1 MSHQH
6 ERALPSSEM
15 KEVLK
20 RLDQVEKKIES
31 EVGGLRNEVGGM
43 RADLLSRM
51 AELEMRVTTALLD
64 AVRSNQEL
72 ASELRQNRLARDER
86 IENLAKRVEALEAKL
101 G

>member
-1 MSHQH
+1 
-6 ERALPSSEM
+6 M

-20 RLDQVEKKIES
+20 RFDPLAKKLES
-31 EVGGLRNEVGGM
+31 EIGGLRSD
-43 RADLLSRM
+43 ALARM

-72 ASELRQNRLARDER
+72 AAELRQHRLARDGRLEGL
-86 IENLAKRVEALEAKL
+86 IKRVEALEAKV

>member
-1 MSHQH
+1 MLCAKVGY
-6 ERALPSSEM
+6 ALLM

-20 RLDQVEKKIES
+20 RFDQLDKRIES
-31 EVGGLRNEVGGM
+31 EVGGLRVEVSGL
-43 RADLLSRM
+43 RADMLSRM

-72 ASELRQNRLARDER
+72 AAELRHHRLARDER
-86 IENLAKRVEALEAKL
+86 IEDLTKRVEALEAKL

>member
-1 MSHQH
+1 V
-6 ERALPSSEM
+6 
-15 KEVLK
+15 KEILK
-20 RLDQVEKKIES
+20 RFDQFEKKLES
-31 EVGGLRNEVGGM
+31 EVGTVRTEVTGL

-72 ASELRQNRLARDER
+72 ASELRQNRLAKDER
-86 IENLAKRVEALEAKL
+86 IEALVKRIEALESKV

>member
-1 MSHQH
+1 
-6 ERALPSSEM
+6 M

-20 RLDQVEKKIES
+20 RFDQLEKKLES
-31 EVGGLRNEVGGM
+31 EIGGLR
-43 RADLLSRM
+43 ADVLSRM

-72 ASELRQNRLARDER
+72 ASELRLNRLARDDRFDALVKR
-86 IENLAKRVEALEAKL
+86 IEALEAKL

>member
-1 MSHQH
+1 
-6 ERALPSSEM
+6 M
-15 KEVLK
+15 KQILK
-20 RLDQVEKKIES
+20 RFDEVEKKLEKKIET
-31 EVGGLRNEVGGM
+31 EVGGVRTEVTGL

-72 ASELRQNRLARDER
+72 ASELRQHRLAKDER
-86 IENLAKRVEALEAKL
+86 MEAIVKRIEALEAKV

>member
-1 MSHQH
+1 
-6 ERALPSSEM
+6 M

-20 RLDQVEKKIES
+20 RFDQLEKKLES
-31 EVGGLRNEVGGM
+31 EIGGLRGDV
-43 RADLLSRM
+43 LSRM

-72 ASELRQNRLARDER
+72 ASELRQNRLARDDRFDALVKR
-86 IENLAKRVEALEAKL
+86 IEALEAKL

>member
-1 MSHQH
+1 
-6 ERALPSSEM
+6 M
-15 KEVLK
+15 KEILK
-20 RLDQVEKKIES
+20 RFDQFEKKLES
-31 EVGGLRNEVGGM
+31 EVGTVRTEVTGL

-72 ASELRQNRLARDER
+72 ASELRQNRLAKDER
-86 IENLAKRVEALEAKL
+86 IEALVKRIEALESKV

>member
-1 MSHQH
+1 V
-6 ERALPSSEM
+6 

-20 RLDQVEKKIES
+20 RFDQLEKKLES
-31 EVGGLRNEVGGM
+31 EVGGLRGDVVGL
-43 RADLLSRM
+43 RADVLSRM

-72 ASELRQNRLARDER
+72 AAELRQNRLARDDR
-86 IENLAKRVEALEAKL
+86 YDALVKRVEALEAKL

>member
-1 MSHQH
+1 
-6 ERALPSSEM
+6 M
-15 KEVLK
+15 KELLK
-20 RLDQVEKKIES
+20 RFDQLEKKFET
-31 EVGGLRNEVGGM
+31 EVGGL

-72 ASELRQNRLARDER
+72 AAELRQHRLARDER
-86 IENLAKRVEALEAKL
+86 IEALTRRVEALEARQ